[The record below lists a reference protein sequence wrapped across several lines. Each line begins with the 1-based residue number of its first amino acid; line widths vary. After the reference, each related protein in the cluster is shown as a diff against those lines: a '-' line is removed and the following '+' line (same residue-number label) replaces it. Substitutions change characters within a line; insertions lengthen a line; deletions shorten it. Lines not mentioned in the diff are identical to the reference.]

1 MLRQDMGI
9 KMCLFV
15 FSSSPRSYLVAK
27 YSTEHENN
35 SQHAPLSSAQH
46 MWLAAS
52 RSSEANSMSVWYSL
66 FGVFQPFF
74 NEKREDKAA
83 AKHPTYGPLLYSR
96 ESEQQHTHSPKKRLI
111 LCSHSHTLH
120 LFLICQFLV
129 FE

>member
-1 MLRQDMGI
+1 
-9 KMCLFV
+9 V
-15 FSSSPRSYLVAK
+15 
-27 YSTEHENN
+27 
-35 SQHAPLSSAQH
+35 
-46 MWLAAS
+46 
-52 RSSEANSMSVWYSL
+52 
-66 FGVFQPFF
+66 FGVRFFGVYQPFF
-74 NEKREDKAA
+74 DEKREDKAA